1 MKSLYQKT
9 LGGLRPVGECKGY
22 PKIKLGDTI
31 EIDIKIPRNMKLHGK
46 FFALINLAF
55 QNQDNY
61 KDPDKL
67 RKDLI
72 KSAGYLHEETNYI
85 TGEVTYEADSI
96 SFASMD
102 DIAFGNLYNAVLDQ
116 VWKFLGTSK
125 EEVKDELLKFS

>member
-9 LGGLRPVGECKGY
+9 LGGFRPVGECKAY
-22 PKIKLGDTI
+22 TRIKLGDTV
-31 EIDIKIPRNMKLHGK
+31 EIDVKIPRNPKLHGK

-55 QNQDNY
+55 QNQDQY
-61 KDPDKL
+61 KDSDKL

-85 TGEVTYEADSI
+85 TGEVSYEADSI
-96 SFASMD
+96 SFVSMD

-116 VWKFLGTSK
+116 VWKFLKCSK
-125 EEVKDELLKFS
+125 EEVLDELLQF

>member
-9 LGGLRPVGECKGY
+9 LGGLRPVGECKAY

-31 EIDIKIPRNMKLHGK
+31 EIDIKIPRNVLLHRK

-125 EEVKDELLKFS
+125 EEVMDELLKF